1 MITSVGKS
9 VNPCPDLVKSRPVS
23 RGAGNKKPLL
33 ITVGVS
39 YLVEAAGIEP
49 ASKISLIKVIHKFG
63 PFILHIQPSGG
74 SLFHIAHY
82 RITMGG
88 LIFTTCLLFCSNWID
103 GFERPPD

>member
-49 ASKISLIKVIHKFG
+49 ASANPLPKD
-63 PFILHIQPSGG
+63 LH
-74 SLFHIAHY
+74 A
-82 RITMGG
+82 
-88 LIFTTCLLFCSNWID
+88 
-103 GFERPPD
+103 